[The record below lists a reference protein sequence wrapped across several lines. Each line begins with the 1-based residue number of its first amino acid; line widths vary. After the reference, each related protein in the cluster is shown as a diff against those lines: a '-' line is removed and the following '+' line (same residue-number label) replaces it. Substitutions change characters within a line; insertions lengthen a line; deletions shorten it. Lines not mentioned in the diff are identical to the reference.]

1 MAREI
6 AQLGNVRDNAGADPE
21 LRQAERKVNDL
32 ISGSSVSGEL
42 LAGLFDYI
50 DLAVSKAVRGVI
62 QEMQGRNQ
70 ENVSANRAGRGQS
83 AFVHDE
89 QRLADRV
96 AARIRK
102 DRAGIQ
108 WSQVD
113 NRGRSGEGGG

>member
-32 ISGSSVSGEL
+32 ISGSGVSGEL
-42 LAGLFDYI
+42 LAGLLDYI
-50 DLAVSKAVRGVI
+50 DLAISKAVRGVV
-62 QEMQGRNQ
+62 QEMQGRDQKNI
-70 ENVSANRAGRGQS
+70 SANRAGRGQS
-83 AFVHDE
+83 TFVHDE

-108 WSQVD
+108 WSEID